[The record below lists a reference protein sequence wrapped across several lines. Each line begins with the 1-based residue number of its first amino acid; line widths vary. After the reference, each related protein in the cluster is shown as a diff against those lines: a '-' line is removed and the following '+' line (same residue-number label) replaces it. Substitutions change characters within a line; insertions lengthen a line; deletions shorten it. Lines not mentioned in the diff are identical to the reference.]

1 LSRKVGNGVIEAER
15 NEALITWHQAA
26 GRDLPWRHT
35 NDPHQILVSEV
46 MLQQTQ
52 VDRVVPY
59 FERFIDRYP
68 TVPAL
73 AAAGLRDVLAE
84 WSGLGYNSRAQRLHQ
99 AARDIER
106 QGWPKDVHG
115 LMQLPGVGI
124 YTARAIACFAFG
136 SSAIPVDTNIRRVL
150 NRWHGTE
157 LSDKLLGDTAGAD
170 RLSTPAANWTQAVM
184 DLGATC
190 CRPRAPGCGSCPGAA
205 WCSGPETYLAPP
217 RQSPFEGSARQ
228 VRGAV
233 VRELLSGPTSAEA
246 LHQAT
251 GFSSRSIEAA
261 LTALAAEQL
270 VHAASDTYR
279 LPD

>member
-1 LSRKVGNGVIEAER
+1 MGKRVIEAER
-15 NEALITWHQAA
+15 NEALITWYRAS

-35 NDPHQILVSEV
+35 NDPYQILVSEI

-68 TVPAL
+68 TVPLL
-73 AAAGLRDVLAE
+73 AAASLRDVLAE
-84 WSGLGYNSRAQRLHQ
+84 WSGLGYNSRAQRLHR
-99 AARDIER
+99 AARDIDR
-106 QGWPKDVHG
+106 RGWPQDVHH
-115 LMQLPGVGI
+115 LMELPGVGI
-124 YTARAIACFAFG
+124 YTARAIACFAFS
-136 SSAIPVDTNIRRVL
+136 SSAIPIDTNIRRVL
-150 NRWHGTE
+150 NRWHGAE
-157 LSDKLLGDTAGAD
+157 LSDKLLGDIAGAD
-170 RLSTPAANWTQAVM
+170 RHSTPAANWTQAVM

-190 CRPRAPGCGSCPGAA
+190 CRPRAPSCGSCPVAA
-205 WCSGPETYLAPP
+205 WCSGPETYVAPP

-228 VRGAV
+228 IRGAI
-233 VRELLSGPTSAEA
+233 VRELLSGPTSAQA
-246 LHQAT
+246 LHHAT

-270 VHAASDTYR
+270 VDAAGGTYR